1 MASIQQNL
9 PIEEV
14 NTSQKGRKKTRAPA
28 KWVKNIAK
36 AKRNSGKEYVS
47 VKTGRLVAGRQIGPP
62 CRDGCFD
69 KVTLPVITVLFNDF
83 WAMGNY
89 DAQTAYIQKLIH
101 KVPVKRHRPS
111 KTPDNPG
118 KHREFML
125 NYSVAYQN
133 ETFPVCKQ
141 AFTAIFGITR
151 KRVEFAIRKTT
162 STHVPELDQRGRHEP
177 AGKITGEKAQHVRDH
192 INQLQTVTSHYSRA
206 RNPHR
211 KYLESNLTIS
221 KLYKSYEEWMSAN
234 HPEIEKVTQS
244 YYHSTFTNE
253 FNIGFQPPRSDTCST
268 CDKLITSISSATSE
282 TDKQRLQVQL
292 KHHKDKA
299 SQGQQ
304 LMKQKKEDID
314 DNVTVICIDLQQTI
328 PIPKLSTN
336 VAYYHRKLWMYNC
349 CIHNLKKNKSSMF
362 VWDEVTGGRGSI
374 EITSCLRKWIGMEHD
389 EKAFNNLIVF
399 SDNCG
404 GQNKNINV
412 ILNYLH
418 EVHSGR
424 LKNIEHVYLMPGH
437 SFLPCDS
444 AFGNI
449 ERKFIRES
457 NIYDFDSYCNIIQN
471 ATSSQYQVVRMSQQ
485 DFLNI
490 NVLKQCVVN
499 RKPSNESV
507 SFINARK
514 FAFKQSYKE
523 GYFIGMTYSDA
534 PLTPVRLMP
543 GKRSFS
549 QNLFN
554 LSQTT
559 LPQKYDGPI
568 ILNAGKLAS
577 LKHLLA
583 FIDTEKY
590 PYIKELLSHQERLQ
604 MPTSSPPSPNHENDM
619 EVDVDNDLLESH
631 ENDMELDVDNDL
643 LEYD

>member
-1 MASIQQNL
+1 MASIQQDL
-9 PIEEV
+9 VVTEG
-14 NTSQKGRKKTRAPA
+14 NTSQKTGRKKTCAPTNWA
-28 KWVKNIAK
+28 KNIAK
-36 AKRNSGKEYVS
+36 AKRNSGKEYLS
-47 VKTGRLVAGRQIGPP
+47 VKTGRVVAARQIGTP

-69 KVTLPVITVLFNDF
+69 KVTLPVIRVLFSDF
-83 WAMGNY
+83 WAIGNY
-89 DAQTAYIQKLIH
+89 DSQTAYIQKLIH

-118 KHREFML
+118 QHREFMFD
-125 NYSVAYQN
+125 YSVVYQN
-133 ETFPVCKQ
+133 ETFSVCRQ

-151 KRVEFAIRKTT
+151 KRVACAMRKTT
-162 STHVPELDQRGRHEP
+162 PTHVPVLDQRGRHEP
-177 AGKITGEKAQHVRDH
+177 AGKITGDKAQCVRDH

-234 HPEIEKVTQS
+234 HPETEKVTQS
-244 YYHSTFTNE
+244 YYHKTFTKE

-268 CDKLITSISSATSE
+268 CDRLTTSINSATNE
-282 TDKQRLQVQL
+282 TEKQLLENQRKQ
-292 KHHKDKA
+292 HKEKA

-304 LMKQKKEDID
+304 LMKDKKEDMH
-314 DNVTVICIDLQQTI
+314 DNVAAICIDLQQTI

-349 CIHNLKKNKSSMF
+349 CIHNLKMNKATMF
-362 VWDEVTGGRGSI
+362 VWDEVTGGRGSV
-374 EITSCLRKWIGMEHD
+374 EIASCLKKWIGMEYD
-389 EKAFNNLIVF
+389 EKAFQHLIVF

-404 GQNKNINV
+404 GQNKNINI

-424 LKNIEHVYLMPGH
+424 LKTIEHVYLMPGH

-449 ERKFIRES
+449 ERKFMRES

-471 ATSSQYQVVRMSQQ
+471 ATSSQYRVVRMSRQ

-490 NVLKQCVVN
+490 GVLKQCVVN
-499 RKPSNESV
+499 RKPNIESV
-507 SFINARK
+507 SFIEARM
-514 FAFKQSYKE
+514 FVFNQSYKE
-523 GYFIGMTYSDA
+523 GYFIAMTYSAA

-549 QNLFN
+549 QHLFD
-554 LSQTT
+554 LSLTT
-559 LPQKYDGPI
+559 LPQKYAAPI
-568 ILNAGKLAS
+568 VLNVGKLAS
-577 LKHLLA
+577 LKQLLA
-583 FIDTEKY
+583 FIDTAKY
-590 PYIKELLSHQERLQ
+590 PYIKQLISHQERQ
-604 MPTSSPPSPNHENDM
+604 TSLPPSPSNENDT
-619 EVDVDNDLLESH
+619 ELDAENDLLEF
-631 ENDMELDVDNDL
+631 D
-643 LEYD
+643 